1 MISSSKMKYSLAK
14 DKPGKTYGPYQLS
27 VTKKQS
33 ESYYSSL
40 GSKNFNSLPPL
51 IYVTLA
57 LTELINETGIF
68 SKDLETIHAG
78 QEVTWEKPMK
88 SGESIVAQGTLK
100 SNNIRKDIRFAII
113 VVIYTKD
120 SVQIGTSS
128 TSIIIKEKND

>member
-1 MISSSKMKYSLAK
+1 MKYSLAK

-57 LTELINETGIF
+57 LTKLINETGII

-100 SNNIRKDIRFAII
+100 SNNIRKDIRFAKI
-113 VVIYTKD
+113 VVIYTKG
-120 SVQIGTSS
+120 SVQIGTST

>member
-1 MISSSKMKYSLAK
+1 MKYSLAK

-57 LTELINETGIF
+57 LTELIKETGII

-88 SGESIVAQGTLK
+88 AGENIVAQGTLK
-100 SNNIRKDIRFAII
+100 SNIIRKDIRFAKI

-120 SVQIGTSS
+120 SVQIGPSA

>member
-1 MISSSKMKYSLAK
+1 MYWETLDPIKTTSNNSSSNMKYSLAK

-57 LTELINETGIF
+57 LTELINETGII
-68 SKDLETIHAG
+68 SKDLETVHAG

-88 SGESIVAQGTLK
+88 AGEKIVAQGKPSDLLQNEDAK
-100 SNNIRKDIRFAII
+100 SVYFG
-113 VVIYTKD
+113 D
-120 SVQIGTSS
+120 SFKI
-128 TSIIIKEKND
+128 N